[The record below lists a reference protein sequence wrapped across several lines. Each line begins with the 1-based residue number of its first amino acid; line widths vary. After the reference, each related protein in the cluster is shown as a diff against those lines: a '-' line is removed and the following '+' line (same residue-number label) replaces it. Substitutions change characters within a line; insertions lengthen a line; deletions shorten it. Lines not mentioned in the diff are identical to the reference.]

1 MYTLT
6 TLKREELSEAGEGG
20 KTWGMGKVTNR
31 KKSGD
36 DTERRVKQEEG
47 KSAERK
53 GETAAVKWREKNI
66 SDKE

>member
-6 TLKREELSEAGEGG
+6 TLKREELSEAEEGG

-36 DTERRVKQEEG
+36 DTERRKTQEER
-47 KSAERK
+47 KSAQRERETQLQSN
-53 GETAAVKWREKNI
+53 GE
-66 SDKE
+66 

>member
-6 TLKREELSEAGEGG
+6 TLKREELSEAEEGG

-36 DTERRVKQEEG
+36 DTERRETQEER
-47 KSAERK
+47 KSAQRERETQLQSN
-53 GETAAVKWREKNI
+53 GE
-66 SDKE
+66 